1 MCARMCRT
9 TTMLAMFAG
18 AAAIANAGDPNWS
31 ATLGTPGFS
40 GSYVASFAVYDD
52 GTGESL
58 YATGSFTTNGITD
71 GQNLAR
77 WDGAAWQSVGGGLI
91 NQYSNALAVYNGDLI
106 AAGYFDSAGGVA
118 GTAKLARWDGTEWHS
133 MNAQSESFLNSMWDL
148 QVWNG
153 ELYIAGNYLDL
164 AGNPDL
170 DHIAKWDGTDYSAV
184 GGTIGGAGV
193 PLIVLDLQVAN
204 VDGTEKLYAA
214 GRFLEVGGVSAR
226 NIAAWDGTSW
236 SPLGAGITHTS
247 IAQVICMTTFDDG
260 TGPALYAGGSFSTA
274 GGVPALRVAKWD
286 GANWSAM
293 GDGFNST
300 VQELTVFDDGT
311 GPALYAMGNFTLS
324 GATAIP
330 HIAKWNGTSWEAV
343 GTGVDGNIYGAIV
356 YDAGEGVG
364 LQLGGGFTTAGGLA
378 ANRAATILVE
388 AACVADFTNDG
399 TLDFF
404 DVQEFLAAF
413 AAQDSSADIT
423 DDGVYDLFD
432 VQEFL
437 ALFAAGCP

>member
-1 MCARMCRT
+1 MCTQMCRMT
-9 TTMLAMFAG
+9 TALAVLSG
-18 AAAIANAGDPNWS
+18 VAAIAQAGDPNWS

-58 YATGSFTTNGITD
+58 YTTGSFTTNGVVG

-77 WDGAAWQSVGGGLI
+77 WDGVAWQSVGGGLI

-118 GTAKLARWDGTEWHS
+118 GTAKLARWDGTQWHS

-153 ELYIAGNYLDL
+153 DLYIAGNYLDL

-170 DHIAKWDGTDYSAV
+170 DHIAKWNGTDYSGV
-184 GGTIGGAGV
+184 GGTITGAV
-193 PLIVLDLQVAN
+193 PLIVLDLQVADVGN
-204 VDGTEKLYAA
+204 GERLYAA
-214 GRFLEVGGVSAR
+214 GRFLGIGGVPAN
-226 NIAAWDGTSW
+226 NIAAWDGSAW
-236 SPLGAGITHTS
+236 SALGTGITHTS

-260 TGPALYAGGSFSTA
+260 NGAALYAGGSFSTA
-274 GGVPALRVAKWD
+274 GGVPALRIAKWD
-286 GANWSAM
+286 GANWSGM

-378 ANRAATILVE
+378 ANRAATILAE
-388 AACVADFTNDG
+388 ASCIADFTNDG
-399 TLDFF
+399 VLDFF

-413 AAQDSSADIT
+413 AAHDSSADIT
-423 DDGVYDLFD
+423 DDGVYDFFD